1 MAGPIQQ
8 INRYSSFRALTIAI
22 STSASDAFDARE
34 FAAFGVVIP
43 AAFTGTTITLQV
55 SADNVT
61 YQALHK
67 NSSDVAW
74 SITVQ
79 VSKSYALPTDLEA
92 WPFFKIVSGG
102 TEAAAR
108 TLYVVGKG

>member
-8 INRYSSFRALTIAI
+8 INRYSSFRVLTIANGG
-22 STSASDAFDARE
+22 TVSDAFDARE
-34 FAAFGVVIP
+34 FAAFGIVMP
-43 AAFTGTTITLQV
+43 TMTGTAITLQV
-55 SADNVT
+55 SHDGVT

-74 SITVQ
+74 SVTIT
-79 VSKSYALPTDLEA
+79 SAKSYALPSDLES
-92 WPFFKIVSGG
+92 WPYFKIVSGSAEG
-102 TEAAAR
+102 AAR